1 VYAGCKTVFVSLF
14 FEGEVAMQARTRPKE
29 TARAGFTLIE
39 LLVVIAIIAV
49 LIALLLP
56 AVQQARE
63 AARRSSCKSKLKQIG
78 IALHNF
84 HDTYNRFP
92 PGCADNV
99 QPFGDRT
106 SGSQWGA
113 SWAIYIAAQ
122 MEMGA
127 VAQQFQFRHQYN
139 SNAVGSARRT
149 FGWGANPRAPQFPG
163 YRCPSNPMTK
173 ERSDSTPNTMVI
185 DYVAIAGA
193 VNNFGRM
200 GNHQPTHTNSGY
212 GAAGNNGVFGFKSKN
227 RFRDIT
233 DGSSNTMLIS
243 EVGNW
248 LYRTATDKRDHR
260 NSVQYGFHMG
270 CPSSNNRRFN
280 TTTLRYGIN
289 QYATP
294 ANSWTSVT
302 SNWTGLSKNQ
312 GNNQS
317 LRSAHT
323 GGVQATFGDGSVHF
337 LANTI
342 EQRVLGAY
350 AVRNDGLVVNSP

>member
-1 VYAGCKTVFVSLF
+1 
-14 FEGEVAMQARTRPKE
+14 MQARTRPKG
-29 TARAGFTLIE
+29 TTLAGFTLIE

-92 PGCADNV
+92 PGSASNV

-106 SGSQWGA
+106 SGHQWGA

-127 VAQQFQFRHQYN
+127 VAQKFQFKHQYN
-139 SNAVGSARRT
+139 SNAVGGARRT
-149 FGWGANPRAPQFPG
+149 FGSTANPKSPQFPG
-163 YRCPSNPMTK
+163 YRCPSNPMTR
-173 ERSDSTPNTMVI
+173 EVSISSPHTMVI

-193 VNNFGRM
+193 YNNFGRM
-200 GNHQPTHTNSGY
+200 GNHAPLTDSSGH
-212 GAAGNNGVFGFKSKN
+212 GAAGNNGVFGWNSKN

-243 EVGNW
+243 EVGQW
-248 LYRTATDKRDHR
+248 LYRTASDKRDHR

-270 CPSSNNRRFN
+270 CPNSRERRFG

-294 ANSWTSVT
+294 SNPWTSVT
-302 SNWTGLSKNQ
+302 SRWTGLAQNG